1 VKERLGSLRL
11 VEQSLLYYSF
21 QSKIIGTQVR
31 TPRQL
36 RSDYAR
42 QCTYRMCSVQND
54 GEGVLY
60 VLYRICFLELEGNGG
75 LIMSV
80 SVTVHAP

>member
-1 VKERLGSLRL
+1 
-11 VEQSLLYYSF
+11 
-21 QSKIIGTQVR
+21 
-31 TPRQL
+31 L